1 MKNKILLSLLLISV
15 FLIFVSCKPAQK
27 ESVTV
32 FEDGKTEYTIVT
44 VSDASDDEKNLA
56 EKLYEIAGSVGE
68 LLTDETA
75 EKRCEI
81 LIGETNRGTSDKYSK
96 KLANVSSAT
105 YFHYIVAEE
114 DGKIVIISD
123 SDIGYV
129 YALEYLEANYIKDGS
144 FVIPSGTYEL
154 RKVLWDSYYATDL
167 YLERITAEA
176 DKNRY
181 ESDKNL
187 IENEKNKYDNDNG
200 NSIIT
205 VAQAIEQYKSK
216 LASFDTTLFG
226 DYTSTI
232 FTSANIYREPTV
244 RPDKNA
250 HPRILFTDNSID
262 SVKQSLTAN
271 ESRTAYNKMI
281 ALSDAPCD
289 GIFKALTGNQTQN
302 YNADTTARIEA
313 KAFRYAMTGESIYG
327 YEALYAIKNA
337 ILTIDV
343 KHTVGDWCRTY
354 GHLMYVL
361 GCVYDWC
368 YDLMTEEDK
377 AQLIAG
383 GVNLLGMH
391 LEVVCF
397 VNSTNKVPTAQGT
410 IYGHGAEDQ
419 ILVDYLSFAIAC
431 YDEAPEIY
439 ELVGGRVLN
448 DYVEAQNFLFQS
460 GTAWEGSMY
469 GSVRTVATLLANLL
483 INKMTD
489 GEVTPFEKVEDAVVA
504 SSYWIRPDGQV
515 YRIGDINE
523 NSTSFQFVWFAN
535 NCFYAGN
542 LYNNPY
548 LKSIAYSKLSKF
560 SYFSNMVAGLSAV
573 QFLAVNDP
581 DVSHTYEDG
590 SPLVYTARYPST
602 SLFAKSANG
611 DKNAFGIYMT
621 MPENYASSHAHMECG
636 SFQIYYKGALATD
649 SGAYDSW
656 GGTHHMGY
664 NMQTI
669 SSNSL
674 LIYNPSLKDYRD
686 PIRSNMFYS
695 GGQSIA
701 NGANLP
707 NTLDELLKHPALGQ
721 CTSLGVANVEK
732 NGKYLYSYMAGDMT
746 GAYDEETVDEV
757 SRYMFAVATG
767 IAKCPYAV
775 IIFDRITSDDPSY
788 RKSALIHVQNEPTIT
803 DDGFAIITNGDGKLV
818 VQSVMADTEYTVIG
832 GEGKEFWIP
841 GVDENGNYS
850 LEDGK
855 NIPTNIQS
863 IPGSIEEYGWGRIEI
878 SPAEEEKTSYMLT
891 VMYVTDAQNNSVPT
905 RADDISSD
913 NLAGA
918 MLFGKAVLF
927 PKNEKLLTEE
937 SSFTLSS
944 GGECFV
950 TGVSEGTWNIT
961 SGGNTVTTVVV
972 EEGTNMFSFNAK
984 NAGTYTI
991 TPAS

>member
-1 MKNKILLSLLLISV
+1 MKNKFLLLLIISV
-15 FLIFVSCKPAQK
+15 FLVLVSCDSQK
-27 ESVTV
+27 QVTV
-32 FEDGKTEYTIVT
+32 FADGNTEYSV
-44 VSDASDDEKNLA
+44 VMASGASDDEKDLA
-56 EKLYEIAGSVGE
+56 KKLHELAGPAGA
-68 LLTDETA
+68 LLTDETS

-81 LIGETNRGTSDKYSK
+81 LIGETNRASSAKYSK
-96 KLANVSSAT
+96 ELAGLASAN
-105 YFHYIVAEE
+105 YFNYIIAEDE
-114 DGKIVIISD
+114 GKIVVISD
-123 SDIGYV
+123 TDVGYV
-129 YALEYLEANYIKDGS
+129 YALEFIKKNYINGTS
-144 FVIPSGTYEL
+144 FVIPGGTHEVG
-154 RKVLWDSYYATDL
+154 KVLWDSYYATDL
-167 YLERITAEA
+167 YLERLTAEA

-181 ESDKNL
+181 ESDKNQL
-187 IENEKNKYDNDNG
+187 EGEMNNSGNG
-200 NSIIT
+200 NSIMT
-205 VAQAIEQYKSK
+205 LEQAIEQYKSK
-216 LASFDTTLFG
+216 IASFDTALFG
-226 DYTSTI
+226 DYSASV
-232 FTSANIYREPTV
+232 FTSANKYREPTV
-244 RPDKNA
+244 RPEKSA
-250 HPRILFTDNSID
+250 HPRVLFTENSIGGVRENILSD
-262 SVKQSLTAN
+262 
-271 ESRTAYNKMI
+271 ESGKAYKRYI
-281 ALSDAPCD
+281 ALSNAPCD
-289 GIFKALTGNQTQN
+289 GIFDALTGNETQN
-302 YNADTTARIEA
+302 YDSDVTARIEA
-313 KAFRYAMTGESIYG
+313 KAFRYAMTGEKIYG

-343 KHTVGDWCRTY
+343 KHTVSDWCRTY

-397 VNSTNKVPTAQGT
+397 VTSTNKVPTAQGT
-410 IYGHGAEDQ
+410 MYGHGAEDQ
-419 ILVDYLSFAIAC
+419 LLVDYLSFAIAC
-431 YDEAPEIY
+431 FDEAPEIY

-448 DYVEAQNFLFQS
+448 DYAEAQNFLFQS

-469 GSVRTVATLLANLL
+469 GSVRTVSTMVSNIL

-489 GEVTPFEKVEDAVVA
+489 GEVTPFENVENAVVA
-504 SSYWIRPDGQV
+504 SSHWIRPDGQV

-523 NSTSFQFVWFAN
+523 NNTAYQFVWYAN

-548 LKSIAYSKLSKF
+548 LKSIAYSKLQGF
-560 SYFSNMVAGLSAV
+560 NYFSNMVAGLSVV

-581 DVSHTYEDG
+581 AVAHTYEDG
-590 SPLVYTARYPST
+590 SPLVYTATYPST
-602 SLFAKSANG
+602 SLFAKSANN

-674 LIYNPSLKDYRD
+674 LIYNPNLKDYKHSGRE
-686 PIRSNMFYS
+686 NMFYS

-707 NTLDELLKHPALGQ
+707 NTLDGLMNHPALGQ

-767 IAKCPYAV
+767 IARCPYAV

-850 LEDGK
+850 LEDGR
-855 NIPTNIQS
+855 NIPTNIKS
-863 IPGSIEEYGWGRIEI
+863 FPGSLEEYGWGRIEI

-891 VMYVTDAQNNSVPT
+891 VMYVTDTQNNSVPT

-913 NLAGA
+913 NLA
-918 MLFGKAVLF
+918 
-927 PKNEKLLTEE
+927 E
-937 SSFTLSS
+937 SSFTLGS

-950 TGVSEGTWNIT
+950 TGVGEGKWNIMCGDT
-961 SGGNTVTTVVV
+961 LVTTAEVA
-972 EEGTNMFSFNAK
+972 EGTNMLTFDAAA
-984 NAGTYTI
+984 AGTYTL
-991 TPAS
+991 TPAN